1 MPWWIERTRR
11 LRHHLSRLEVWELE
25 RFGRSG
31 LSVASRQSVLVL
43 ATTGRRSGLTRKT
56 PVTYLPYGD
65 GLLIGGG
72 AGGQKATPD
81 WVHNLRA
88 SGRARVTIDRVARDV
103 AVSELTGDERQR
115 AFAALVERWPSI
127 RRYESWGGRTL
138 PLFVLR
144 SGLHPDLRS
153 GLHPHRPL
161 RP

>member
-11 LRHHLSRLEVWELE
+11 VRHHLSRLEVWELE

-31 LSVASRQSVLVL
+31 LSVVSRQSVLVL

-56 PVTYLPYGD
+56 PVTYLPYEG
-65 GLLIGGG
+65 GYLIGGG

-88 SGRARVTIDRVARDV
+88 SRQAAITVNRVTHGVRVDEPTGADR
-103 AVSELTGDERQR
+103 ER
-115 AFAALVERWPSI
+115 AFETLAARWPSI
-127 RRYESWGGRTL
+127 RRYEGWSGRPL

-144 SGLHPDLRS
+144 RCD
-153 GLHPHRPL
+153 
-161 RP
+161 

>member
-56 PVTYLPYGD
+56 PVTYLPYED
-65 GLLIGGG
+65 GYLIGGG

-81 WVHNLRA
+81 WVHNLR
-88 SGRARVTIDRVARDV
+88 STPRAAVTVQRVARDV
-103 AVSELTGDERQR
+103 LVEEPTGADRER
-115 AFAALVERWPSI
+115 AFETLAARWPSV
-127 RRYESWGGRTL
+127 RRYEDWGGRPP
-138 PLFVLR
+138 PLFIL
-144 SGLHPDLRS
+144 
-153 GLHPHRPL
+153 RPL
-161 RP
+161 A